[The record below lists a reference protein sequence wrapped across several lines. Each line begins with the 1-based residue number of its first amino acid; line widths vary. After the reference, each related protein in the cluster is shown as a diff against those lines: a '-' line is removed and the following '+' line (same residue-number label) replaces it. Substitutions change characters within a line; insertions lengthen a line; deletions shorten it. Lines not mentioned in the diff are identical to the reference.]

1 MFFRYVVVLDVE
13 FLVGKDPTLFSITM
27 GCNTKVTFGKSNE
40 FSIDILMVENIKK
53 RVFFN
58 LLNAQKAIWT
68 TVNPMMKRHKRCT
81 TTNV

>member
-40 FSIDILMVENIKK
+40 FYQNV
-53 RVFFN
+53 R
-58 LLNAQKAIWT
+58 LLQYEI
-68 TVNPMMKRHKRCT
+68 
-81 TTNV
+81 